1 MNEQELARK
10 IVKHLDHGVDEIQS
24 VTRYRLQAGRL
35 AAFARRRHPKLAFGV
50 AWAGDVGSFF
60 GHGRITV
67 THYLAAAAL
76 LIATAAGIT
85 YWQMTSDDDTDID
98 LSLLTDELPINA
110 YLDNEFQSWLKR
122 SSE

>member
-10 IVKHLDHGVDEIQS
+10 IVKHLDYGVNEIQS
-24 VTRYRLQAGRL
+24 ATRYRLQAGRVAAL
-35 AAFARRRHPKLAFGV
+35 ARCPRPKLAFGM
-50 AWAGDVGSFF
+50 AWAGNVGSFH
-60 GHGRITV
+60 GHGRITI

-76 LIATAAGIT
+76 LIACAAGVT
-85 YWQMTSDDDTDID
+85 YWQMTNDDDTDID

-110 YLDNEFQSWLKR
+110 YLDNEFQTWLKR